1 MTRGKKFF
9 VDDLVQV
16 LSFMEIG
23 NLEENLTLTAGFFI
37 QEKSNKQTNLKG
49 DIITKHASKKEWER
63 DR

>member
-37 QEKSNKQTNLKG
+37 
-49 DIITKHASKKEWER
+49 
-63 DR
+63 